1 MNNSQ
6 GALYF
11 GAGIDRSQWN
21 RDIESMRRDILGLN
35 NTVRNETRQI
45 DSSFK
50 SLSLGIAGYFSVN
63 ALKGFAMELIN
74 IRGEFQ
80 KTEIA
85 FSTMLG
91 DGVKAKELMGEM
103 VTLAAKTP
111 FSLQDVSAGA
121 KQLLAF
127 QVPANEVVDTLTR
140 MGNIAAG
147 LSVPLSRINLV
158 YGQVK
163 AKDKLMGDD
172 LRQFTEAGIPMVAE
186 LAKKFGKTTGEIQ
199 AMVSA
204 GKIGFKDVKDVLFSM
219 TNEGG
224 MFFNLMEKQSKSLS
238 GQIANLGD
246 SWDQML
252 NKIGESNDGL
262 ISDSIEGLNYLVA
275 NYEEVGTVLETLIE
289 TYGAY
294 RVALALTAAMQ
305 GKMATPALIQGFSNL
320 IKLIRGA
327 TVAQA
332 ALNSTTLAN
341 PYILL
346 ATGIAAVVAVCYNYR
361 QELGELIGVID
372 KATEKTIYQEAVD
385 KKFNQTFSQGIVEK
399 RSKIESLIAVI
410 NNENSKLDDRKRAY
424 EKLIALDSAFRN
436 TLDNQYRSTLRLG
449 DAFDHVIKKMQAM
462 AMAQAEIA
470 VKAEYLQKKAQADFD
485 VSLAQ
490 VKYDEGERQIKEWA
504 KLLKEGKIDIKEY
517 ADRVEGIDWD
527 KTRKDLIEAKKAQAE
542 ITKETNYANKAE
554 ENKLKTLKAQ
564 ETVLLAQLNGGKVQ
578 GKPIS
583 DGLRAQLKKQLD
595 IVQVQLGEYSKKIE
609 ETVSGSD
616 SAKLGIIEKLQEEL
630 KAVNDAI
637 DKELDIKN
645 LPALRNKRDT
655 IQKRLDELLGKKGKS
670 DKQIAEILPIG
681 SIKELQ
687 RRAQLIQDAIDV
699 AVNGKVKLRRLD
711 KYGNDKDNNGNPLLT
726 GKIVSEKEAYKLQD
740 EINELIKKL
749 QRKSFDEQLAEEERQ
764 WNIRYKLAKEY
775 GEEIAK
781 AQFPDLKGDSY
792 FDSIKKQYDDLS
804 NKIELS
810 KTDKKTIISKAD
822 LENAL
827 KLKDILDSLTGTKD
841 RKTQFFENLDSELS
855 KLKTFSEKK
864 LLLDSSTLNLSGT
877 QKSTGY
883 LAELF
888 NRQEDLK
895 KSFQETFDAILEE
908 QKSYEEKSLELT
920 RQYNEIKDSEQY
932 KNASPENQKKIDKGF
947 KEKQGVLDMD
957 FIQKSKEW
965 EVAFSELE
973 GMSRT
978 SLQRILEKLLEF
990 QQKSKGTLSIQD
1002 AAKLQEA
1009 IDNVRNAANKNPF
1022 QKLIGIFQQYRE
1034 ALKITKAAQLEYNK
1048 ALQDY
1053 NKAVE
1058 TYGKDSQQA
1067 KEALDNL
1074 NKAGAK
1080 AIDADK
1086 RQLDSKKR
1094 LVAGLQSA
1102 QDIFNSIGQ
1111 GVLDIADA
1119 FGGLDDAS
1127 KDAVED
1133 IMAIGNAAFDLA
1145 KSIASGDV
1153 SGMIKA
1159 GIQLIGSIAKALNGD
1174 KKKERNIKRQAQA
1187 LKELERAYNDLAYAA
1202 EKAFG
1207 AQKYSAQT
1215 DVIRNL
1221 EQQRIKLQQMI
1232 SEESSKKKSDQGKID
1247 EWKSQIQSIN
1257 QSIDQ
1262 IKVKIVEDVLQTSLT
1277 DAAAKIGDALVDAF
1291 GRGEDAV
1298 KSLETAANDMIKN
1311 LLKNQLNLVLQKKLE
1326 PILKQLFAATG
1337 IKEDGSGSFTG
1348 LTAQQIADFKAQVLA
1363 AGADMQQFLN
1373 AYSDIFSGLSGNA
1386 SNLEGAIKGITSEE
1400 AGIIAGQMNA
1410 IRIMQAEALQTQKDS
1425 QLVLRNQLLQLTQI
1439 EINTR
1444 YLKLMYQI
1452 MDKVYGRDSSLRGS
1466 GII

>member
-1 MNNSQ
+1 MNNTQ
-6 GALYF
+6 GALHF
-11 GAGIDRSQWN
+11 GASIETTQWK

-35 NTVRNETRQI
+35 NTVKNETRQI

-50 SLSLGIAGYFSVN
+50 NLSIGIAGYFSVN

-91 DGVKAKELMGEM
+91 DGVKAKELMGQM

-163 AKDKLMGDD
+163 AKGKLMGDD

-252 NKIGESNDGL
+252 NKIGEANEDILSSG
-262 ISDSIEGLNYLVA
+262 IEGLSY
-275 NYEEVGTVLETLIE
+275 LIE
-289 TYGAY
+289 HYEDVIQVIGTLVSVYGTY
-294 RVALALTAAMQ
+294 RT
-305 GKMATPALIQGFSNL
+305 ALIATNALQKAAIWTEGTLAAIRFAQGISGMTKAQL
-320 IKLIRGA
+320 IFN
-327 TVAQA
+327 A
-332 ALNSTTLAN
+332 AANAN
-341 PYILL
+341 PYVLI
-346 ATGIAAVVAVCYNYR
+346 ASGIAAVVGAIVYLRTGNKEAKDTTEELTTAMEYQKAVSDSVGKAYESNG
-361 QELGELIGVID
+361 QKIVSSID
-372 KATEKTIYQEAVD
+372 KEIAILKSSYSNIDMRKKAYQNLININKSFIGSVDNEFRATKQLSDAYTTLVSRLKELSIAKGKASLLEELSKKKASADLDLILKQDAYEKQ
-385 KKFNQTFSQGIVEK
+385 
-399 RSKIESLIAVI
+399 RIENA
-410 NNENSKLDDRKRAY
+410 RKRASNA
-424 EKLIALDSAFRN
+424 KKNNLGAGL
-436 TLDNQYRSTLRLG
+436 YRETMLNDGVDYSTYNP
-449 DAFDHVIKKMQAM
+449 V
-462 AMAQAEIA
+462 
-470 VKAEYLQKKAQADFD
+470 KKAKKQREEITKQFN
-485 VSLAQ
+485 LAANEVAKGARDAASKNDKELANAWGNIGETIVESSNKGTQ
-490 VKYDEGERQIKEWA
+490 GWYEDEIKRMEEENTGLLLNSKKRLENLA
-504 KLLKEGKIDIKEY
+504 KIKEY
-517 ADRVEGIDWD
+517 RKLLND
-527 KTRKDLIEAKKAQAE
+527 KDPQ
-542 ITKETNYANKAE
+542 
-554 ENKLKTLKAQ
+554 Q
-564 ETVLLAQLNGGKVQ
+564 
-578 GKPIS
+578 
-583 DGLRAQLKKQLD
+583 KQL
-595 IVQVQLGEYSKKIE
+595 
-609 ETVSGSD
+609 
-616 SAKLGIIEKLQEEL
+616 
-630 KAVNDAI
+630 
-637 DKELDIKN
+637 
-645 LPALRNKRDT
+645 
-655 IQKRLDELLGKKGKS
+655 
-670 DKQIAEILPIG
+670 AEILPLG
-681 SIKELQ
+681 SIAELE
-687 RRAQLIQDAIDV
+687 RRAQLINDAFRL
-699 AVNGKVKLRRLD
+699 AVDGQVKLRKLD
-711 KYGNDKDNNGNPLLT
+711 KYGNDKDKNGNPFLT
-726 GKIVSEKEAYKLQD
+726 GEIISTEEAGKRIEAINNRIKE
-740 EINELIKKL
+740 L
-749 QRKSFDEQLAEEERQ
+749 QRKSFDEQLAELQRKIKVRDSLLE
-764 WNIRYKLAKEY
+764 NGYKKEITD
-775 GEEIAK
+775 GM
-781 AQFPDLKGDSY
+781 FP
-792 FDSIKKQYDDLS
+792 
-804 NKIELS
+804 ELS
-810 KTDKKTIISKAD
+810 GKNYLQSLQKIQAD
-822 LENAL
+822 LNN
-827 KLKDILDSLTGTKD
+827 I
-841 RKTQFFENLDSELS
+841 
-855 KLKTFSEKK
+855 
-864 LLLDSSTLNLSGT
+864 NLSGKGSKET
-877 QKSTGY
+877 AENYIAITNVIDKLIGKQTEIENFTKS
-883 LAELF
+883 LDEM
-888 NRQEDLK
+888 
-895 KSFQETFDAILEE
+895 KSKMSSFDYLEE
-908 QKSYEEKSLELT
+908 LQKMYDGMPIGSEIDSEKRNEVKNRIEEELNIRRDFYKNFLKEKESFEQQKKNIDDKYNSIDNQILSSDKSEAEKTQLLKESAKARGKEYTTAFLNGLKDSNMWQMAFGDIAQMTNREIRKNIESLKTQLESAKINGAT
-920 RQYNEIKDSEQY
+920 AEEIKIISDR
-932 KNASPENQKKIDKGF
+932 I
-947 KEKQGVLDMD
+947 KELKGVLN
-957 FIQKSKEW
+957 
-965 EVAFSELE
+965 
-973 GMSRT
+973 T
-978 SLQRILEKLLEF
+978 
-990 QQKSKGTLSIQD
+990 
-1002 AAKLQEA
+1002 
-1009 IDNVRNAANKNPF
+1009 NPF
-1022 QKLIGIFQQYRE
+1022 QKVADSFKDIFKE
-1034 ALKITKAAQLEYNK
+1034 GATVEEKLTAAQN
-1048 ALQDY
+1048 AFQGMG
-1053 NKAVE
+1053 E
-1058 TYGKDSQQA
+1058 TV
-1067 KEALDNL
+1067 N
-1074 NKAGAK
+1074 
-1080 AIDADK
+1080 
-1086 RQLDSKKR
+1086 
-1094 LVAGLQSA
+1094 
-1102 QDIFNSIGQ
+1102 F
-1111 GVLDIADA
+1111 IADS
-1119 FGGLDDAS
+1119 FGGMDEAS

-1133 IMAIGNAAFDLA
+1133 IMAIGNAAFDLG

-1215 DVIRNL
+1215 DVIKNL

-1386 SNLEGAIKGITSEE
+1386 SSLEGAIKGITSEE

-1444 YLKLMYQI
+1444 TLHSINKNIEELNRKTK
-1452 MDKVYGRDSSLRGS
+1452 DGGLRGS